1 MIRIIIWTILLT
13 TLFGSCTTQ
22 KRCLQKFPPTVEYI
36 DTIVYVNIPV
46 VIPADTMRLV
56 DTVPCDNFDIGN
68 DSIRVVVKDRIIKVE
83 SIRKADTVVV
93 DSVRVEVVTE
103 RITRDVKVVRW
114 DITIGALLFGML
126 LMIWVIK
133 KIK

>member
-1 MIRIIIWTILLT
+1 
-13 TLFGSCTTQ
+13 
-22 KRCLQKFPPTVEYI
+22 
-36 DTIVYVNIPV
+36 
-46 VIPADTMRLV
+46 MRLV

>member
-1 MIRIIIWTILLT
+1 MIKILWTILLAT
-13 TLFGSCTTQ
+13 SFGSCVT
-22 KRCLQKFPPTVEYI
+22 KKKCIEKFPPTVEYI
-36 DTIVYVNIPV
+36 DTIVYVNVPV

-68 DSIRVVVKDRIIKVE
+68 DSIRVVVKDRVIKVE
-83 SIRKADTVVV
+83 SIRKADTIIV

-103 RITRDVKVVRW
+103 RITRDVKVIRW
-114 DITIGALLFGML
+114 DIAIGALLFGML

>member
-1 MIRIIIWTILLT
+1 MRIIHLWTILLT
-13 TLFGSCTTQ
+13 TSFGSCVTQ
-22 KRCLQKFPPTVEYI
+22 KKCLEKFPPTVEYI
-36 DTIVYVNIPV
+36 DTVVYVNVPV

-68 DSIRVVVKDRIIKVE
+68 DSIRVVVKDRIIKIE
-83 SIRKADTVVV
+83 SIRKADTIIV

-103 RITRDVKVVRW
+103 MITRDVKVIRW
-114 DITIGALLFGML
+114 DLILGALIVGML
-126 LMIWVIK
+126 AMVFLIR